1 MTDKR
6 VDGYLSAAQTALLI
20 AGHLADKQTGRT
32 IARISRDIQ
41 QLRDRIADRE
51 VQR

>member
-20 AGHLADKQTGRT
+20 AGQLADKRTGRT
-32 IARISRDIQ
+32 ISRIDRDIAE
-41 QLRDRIADRE
+41 LRDKLNPKEAG
-51 VQR
+51 